1 MGQFKAIEEATTKIE
16 EVKLEAKW
24 NFTKRNSEFC
34 VQTRLKK
41 LKEERDERLTQ
52 AAINIHQSSYTKLRM
67 THEDIM
73 SEIFLL
79 TKESNEGSTTS
90 S

>member
-1 MGQFKAIEEATTKIE
+1 MKNDKQQAFIHSKMEAIQSHQEATTKIE

-41 LKEERDERLTQ
+41 LKEERDERLAQ
-52 AAINIHQSSYTKLRM
+52 AAINIQQSCYTKLTM
-67 THEDIM
+67 THEDRM
-73 SEIFLL
+73 SEILL
-79 TKESNEGSTTS
+79 
-90 S
+90 